1 LILGSLKESNVST
14 PTVCSYYYNHMSTD
28 IKSSE
33 WNSLILDKQL
43 LAADFWAPWCPY
55 CMRLKPV
62 FDSVARDYE
71 NIKFVKVNV
80 GEESELATRYGI
92 QGIPV
97 IKFFCEGKEVGEIVG
112 YLPQDALKKE
122 IENIYKNA
130 PNCLANTSLMK

>member
-1 LILGSLKESNVST
+1 
-14 PTVCSYYYNHMSTD
+14 MSTD

-33 WNSLILDKQL
+33 WNSLIVDKHL
-43 LAADFWAPWCPY
+43 LSADFWAPWCPY

-62 FDSVARDYE
+62 FDSVAREYAGK
-71 NIKFVKVNV
+71 IKFVKVNA

-97 IKFFCEGKEVGEIVG
+97 IKFFCEGKEVGEIAG

-130 PNCLANTSLMK
+130 ANCLANTSLMK